1 MIPRRTFFFVCLVI
15 STLCLA
21 AGYTLVGQWLG
32 VLLAIL
38 TGPAWWLARKYPVS
52 WLPLICLLGSV
63 CLAVVGL
70 LIGSSPLLMICGS
83 GVALAVWDLLFL
95 EAALGS
101 NPSEGQTRQYEN
113 KHLQSLALALG
124 FGLSVAIL
132 GRLQH
137 LQLPFVL
144 LMLFIT
150 LALFG
155 LDRVLGTIKKR
166 RGTGA

>member
-1 MIPRRTFFFVCLVI
+1 MIPRKTFFFVCLVV

-21 AGYTLVGQWLG
+21 AGFTLAGQWLG
-32 VLLAIL
+32 VLFAIL

-52 WLPLICLLGSV
+52 WLPLICLFGSV
-63 CLAVVGL
+63 CLAATGL

-83 GVALAVWDLLFL
+83 GAALAVWDLLFL

-132 GRLQH
+132 GRLLD
-137 LQLPFVL
+137 LQIPFVL
-144 LMLFIT
+144 LMFFIAV
-150 LALFG
+150 ALFG
-155 LDRVLGTIKKR
+155 LDRVWGAIKKR
-166 RGTGA
+166 RIIR